1 MRIFKILSF
10 FVLPF
15 VWLILVSCSQQVIDT
30 TDIERQSISSP
41 SKDAE
46 NVYIAW
52 NGGIGGTGISGEDEF
67 GIGGTGI
74 IGTISGFGSIIVNG
88 IHINY
93 EPDQIVESPIG
104 EKKVEDLSIGHVVAV
119 EAKMFNGRLVAQKLI
134 QQIALT
140 GRVNSVDS
148 LSGEI
153 EVAGEKIVIL
163 PNSVGDSLVFDDI
176 SIGAQIAI
184 SGIRDSEALYA
195 THISNISK
203 YALPFASGNI
213 TAIKNGQI
221 VLDDRLSF
229 NFPNKSQL
237 NLNVGDFISIQ
248 NISDSKKDDQT
259 KFMINRIYGRM
270 FDGRVNRTSVE
281 GFFKSPKAA
290 DETQNAFH
298 KRPLERQII
307 FKIKDS
313 KNQMKTIG
321 SIQVDRRNWKKFSAG
336 KSSKNYENN
345 PKEYNSNK
353 INSSTDQQK
362 DNLKNVKNRKVN
374 HGKDPD
380 LRGVNGN
387 TSNKER

>member
-10 FVLPF
+10 SVLPF
-15 VWLILVSCSQQVIDT
+15 IWLILVSCSQQVIDT
-30 TDIERQSISSP
+30 TDIERHSISSP
-41 SKDAE
+41 TKDSE

-93 EPDQIVESPIG
+93 EPDQIVESPLG
-104 EKKVEDLSIGHVVAV
+104 EKKAEDLSIGHVVAV

-184 SGIRDSEALYA
+184 SGMRDSEALYA

-203 YALPFASGNI
+203 YALPFTSGNV
-213 TAIKNGQI
+213 TAMKNGQI
-221 VLDDRLSF
+221 VLDGRLRF
-229 NFPNKSQL
+229 NFANKSQL
-237 NLNVGDFISIQ
+237 NLSVGDFISIQ
-248 NISDSKKDDQT
+248 NISASKKVDQT
-259 KFMINRIYGRM
+259 KLTINRIYGRM

-281 GFFKSPKAA
+281 GFFKSPKAV
-290 DETQNAFH
+290 DETQNAFR
-298 KRPLERQII
+298 KRHSERQIV

-313 KNQMKTIG
+313 KNHMKTIG
-321 SIQVDRRNWKKFSAG
+321 SIQVDRRNWKKFSTG
-336 KSSKNYENN
+336 KSSKNYDNN
-345 PKEYNSNK
+345 PKEYSSNK

-362 DNLKNVKNRKVN
+362 DNLKNVKNRKAN
-374 HGKDPD
+374 YGKDPD
-380 LRGVNGN
+380 LLGVNGN
-387 TSNKER
+387 TRNKER